1 MAKRPLPRPILAPQ
15 APRPQRK
22 PQGGGGGAQGLNQK
36 IRKWAGYAG
45 TGANAFFKA
54 LVGFGDYNVSRNS
67 IMHPSQSLSSQVPM
81 IKNSPG
87 GMIVSHREYIGDVN
101 STVPFTPQTFALNP
115 GLGQLF
121 PWLSSLAQNFEEYE
135 FRGVVLEY
143 KSMSSD
149 LNTASTT
156 SNLGTVVMC
165 TQYNPLDIVFP
176 DKRTMENY
184 QFACSGKPS
193 EHIIH
198 PIECKR
204 AQNVDTHLYIRTG
217 AALGNDADLRLYDL
231 GNFTIATQGM
241 PSAFTGS
248 SIGELWVSY
257 EVEFFKPKLTSTL
270 GLTTA
275 ADQITSFGGF
285 SNNPFENIG
294 NVDPNNTCGCQVGA
308 QSITF
313 PPQCHGRFLISVYMN
328 NATTGATNTQLNAFS
343 PMSCTIVNQYY
354 AVNSI
359 SQTSQSTPFT
369 GVYFNSVNKI
379 IVDVT
384 PSPAGSSSSVSFT
397 FTSTVANW
405 ASTINIVQVPPTFAS
420 YPYTY

>member
-1 MAKRPLPRPILAPQ
+1 
-15 APRPQRK
+15 
-22 PQGGGGGAQGLNQK
+22 
-36 IRKWAGYAG
+36 
-45 TGANAFFKA
+45 
-54 LVGFGDYNVSRNS
+54 
-67 IMHPSQSLSSQVPM
+67 VPM

-87 GMIVSHREYIGDVN
+87 GMIVSHREYIGDIN
-101 STVPFTPQTFALNP
+101 STVAFTPQTFALNP

-165 TQYNPLDIVFP
+165 TQYNPLDTVFP

-204 AQNVDTHLYIRTG
+204 GQNVDTHLYIRTG

-241 PSAFTGS
+241 PSAFSGS
-248 SIGELWVSY
+248 SIGELWISY

-270 GLTTA
+270 GIVAL
-275 ADQITSFGGF
+275 ADQITTTGGTT
-285 SNNPFENIG
+285 NQPFFNVN
-294 NVDPNNTCGCQVGA
+294 NVDPNNTCGCVVGPA
-308 QSITF
+308 SITF
-313 PPQCHGRFLISVYMN
+313 PPQCHGRYLISVYMN
-328 NATTGATNTQLNAFS
+328 SATTSASNTQLSAFS
-343 PMSCTIVNQYY
+343 PMSSTIVNQYY
-354 AVNSI
+354 AVNNI
-359 SQTSQSTPFT
+359 TQTTQLSAFGGT
-369 GVYFNSVNKI
+369 YFNSVNKI

-384 PSPAGSSSSVSFT
+384 PSPAGSQSSVSFT
-397 FTSTVANW
+397 FTSTVNNW
-405 ASTINIVQVPPTFAS
+405 SSVINIVQVPPTFAS
-420 YPYTY
+420 FPYTY

>member
-1 MAKRPLPRPILAPQ
+1 
-15 APRPQRK
+15 
-22 PQGGGGGAQGLNQK
+22 
-36 IRKWAGYAG
+36 
-45 TGANAFFKA
+45 
-54 LVGFGDYNVSRNS
+54 
-67 IMHPSQSLSSQVPM
+67 M

-87 GMIVSHREYIGDVN
+87 GMIVSHREYIGDIN
-101 STVPFTPQTFALNP
+101 SNVAFTPQTFALNP

-165 TQYNPLDIVFP
+165 TQYNPLDTVFP

-204 AQNVDTHLYIRTG
+204 GQNVDTHLYIRTG
-217 AALGNDADLRLYDL
+217 NALGNDADLRLYDL

-241 PSAFTGS
+241 PSAFSGS
-248 SIGELWVSY
+248 SIGELWISY

-270 GLTTA
+270 GLTNN
-275 ADQITSFGGF
+275 ADLIRSTNGGTGQ
-285 SNNPFENIG
+285 PFAVG
-294 NVDPNNTCGCQVGA
+294 VTYDPNNTCGCTVSA
-308 QSITF
+308 AAITF
-313 PPQCHGRFLISVYMN
+313 PPQCHGRYLIFIEMN
-328 NATTGATNTQLNAFS
+328 APTAVTNTQLNAFS
-343 PMSCTIVNQYY
+343 PMGSTIVNQYY
-354 AVNSI
+354 AAGSVSAT
-359 SQTSQSTPFT
+359 SQTSPFT
-369 GVYFNSVNKI
+369 GSYFNSVNTLLI
-379 IVDVT
+379 DVT
-384 PSPAGSSSSVSFT
+384 PSPAGSQSSVSFS
-397 FTSTVANW
+397 FTSTGALW
-405 ASTINIVQVPPTFAS
+405 ASTIQISQVPLTYGS
-420 YPYTY
+420 YPYSY